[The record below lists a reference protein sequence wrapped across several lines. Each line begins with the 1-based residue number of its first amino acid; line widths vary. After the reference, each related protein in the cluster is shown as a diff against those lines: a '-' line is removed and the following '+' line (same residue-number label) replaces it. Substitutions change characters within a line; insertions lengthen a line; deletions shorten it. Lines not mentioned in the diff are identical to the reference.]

1 MSGMEKSPKP
11 LQIIKTVGV
20 INTREKGARMNI
32 YCMHYQKTYTS
43 SVSQSEKAFHSQN
56 NIEY

>member
-1 MSGMEKSPKP
+1 MTIKIGIIPMSGMEKSPKP

-32 YCMHYQKTYTS
+32 Y
-43 SVSQSEKAFHSQN
+43 
-56 NIEY
+56 